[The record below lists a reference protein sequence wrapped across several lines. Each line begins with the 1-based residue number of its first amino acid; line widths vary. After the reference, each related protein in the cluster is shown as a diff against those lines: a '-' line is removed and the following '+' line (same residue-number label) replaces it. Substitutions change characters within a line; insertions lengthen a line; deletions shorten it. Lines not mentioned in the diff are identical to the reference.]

1 MPVQAGDFLAAQW
14 LLLWWCGNQADLV
27 AMVPSSPPESN
38 NQHYLHCADSLPPS
52 SLPSPF
58 LPLSLLPPS
67 LTHFPFPLS
76 LPPSLPLSSLPPSS
90 LPSLSLL
97 PPSLTHFP
105 KELPNHFDIHIET

>member
-52 SLPSPF
+52 SLPPF
-58 LPLSLLPPS
+58 PFPSSLPPPS
-67 LTHFPFPLS
+67 LIH
-76 LPPSLPLSSLPPSS
+76 SLPLSSLPPSLPSPFLSPSFLPPFS
-90 LPSLSLL
+90 LP
-97 PPSLTHFP
+97 PPSLTHS
-105 KELPNHFDIHIET
+105 LPERTPQSLRHPY